1 MFVFVSF
8 LLIVGIIDSRNKTQK
23 RVVALNRD
31 IPPPNEQFL
40 VDFEQLQNQFP
51 VSLKLCCAPSCL
63 FL

>member
-40 VDFEQLQNQFP
+40 LDFEQLQN
-51 VSLKLCCAPSCL
+51 
-63 FL
+63 